1 VTKAEKGTDDYLKG
15 RREQH
20 GGPGIEQ
27 REMIMSKI
35 TLLVHAGEVEECHVL
50 FSTNLVTDPDQ
61 QASCQTLIGTLRHT
75 VSRGKIPIKQ
85 QHE

>member
-1 VTKAEKGTDDYLKG
+1 
-15 RREQH
+15 
-20 GGPGIEQ
+20 
-27 REMIMSKI
+27 MIMSKI

-75 VSRGKIPIKQ
+75 VSRGKIRSNSSMNNPGEKGARAWRYFMPQ
-85 QHE
+85 F